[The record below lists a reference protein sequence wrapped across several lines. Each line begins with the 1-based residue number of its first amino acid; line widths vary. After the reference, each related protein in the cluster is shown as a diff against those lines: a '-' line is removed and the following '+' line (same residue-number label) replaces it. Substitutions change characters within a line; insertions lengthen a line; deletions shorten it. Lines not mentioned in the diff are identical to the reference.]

1 MTDLQELDF
10 YLGGLPENI
19 NQWTNGKFQ
28 KGFSGCIHHIDT
40 ENWPQ
45 IEGTEIEYGAGDLMI
60 FTDMNMVISSTQM
73 HVPLILNLH
82 YP

>member
-1 MTDLQELDF
+1 MDRRETTRIVPAMDDEDLMTDLQELDF

-40 ENWPQ
+40 EN
-45 IEGTEIEYGAGDLMI
+45 
-60 FTDMNMVISSTQM
+60 
-73 HVPLILNLH
+73 
-82 YP
+82 